1 MKNVLTLDEKAVAV
15 LFPAGSESEIDLQK
29 SAVRKA
35 AQAFVKD
42 AKMTL
47 LVKYETHRK
56 ILIKLLVKPD
66 CLTADDRD
74 HISFLRDEKLIVLKR
89 SPTHPYR
96 LTPKGYAIAYAYWT
110 GEELDYLEKSASTST
125 STDVK
130 LDSDIIK
137 NQIKFDVYEIVKQ
150 KISNDILTTGETV
163 GPRSIDR
170 ICSETKSALTCV
182 YQNLWS
188 DNENCI

>member
-1 MKNVLTLDEKAVAV
+1 
-15 LFPAGSESEIDLQK
+15 
-29 SAVRKA
+29 
-35 AQAFVKD
+35 
-42 AKMTL
+42 MTL

-66 CLTADDRD
+66 CLNVDDRD

-110 GEELDYLEKSASTST
+110 GEELDYLEN
-125 STDVK
+125 V
-130 LDSDIIK
+130 LDPDIIK

-150 KISNDILTTGETV
+150 KISNDILTTSETV

-170 ICSETKSALTCV
+170 MCSETKSALTRV